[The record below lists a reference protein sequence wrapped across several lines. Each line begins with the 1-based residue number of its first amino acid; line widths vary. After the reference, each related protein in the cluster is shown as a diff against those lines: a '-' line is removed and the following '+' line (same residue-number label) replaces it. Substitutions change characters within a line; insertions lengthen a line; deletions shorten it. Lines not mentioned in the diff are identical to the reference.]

1 MSRDERDGER
11 GRAEAGERAAVL
23 TRESRVFC
31 RYLLGVEPTP
41 YLTERYLAAHRAR
54 PDLAI
59 APPFDPVLV
68 RLAARGAIP
77 TRVCDAYARIFA
89 PRGLLRRKLS
99 LLLAIAE
106 SSPGLYRRVD
116 AVDPG
121 GRAVLIARL
130 TGQLAVWLLALG
142 AGLVLLAPAHLVS
155 QILAADERKVGP
167 ETCQPP
173 PRGRE

>member
-1 MSRDERDGER
+1 MGRHEWDVER
-11 GRAEAGERAAVL
+11 GRSEAEERAAVL
-23 TRESRVFC
+23 TRESHVFC

-54 PDLAI
+54 PDSGVK
-59 APPFDPVLV
+59 PPFDVVLL
-68 RLAARGAIP
+68 RLAARSPIP

-106 SSPGLYRRVD
+106 TSPELYRRVE

-121 GRAVLIARL
+121 GRAALVVRLI
-130 TGQLAVWLLALG
+130 GQLTVWLLAVG
-142 AGLVLLAPAHLVS
+142 AGVVLLAPVHLGS
-155 QILAADERKVGP
+155 QIVAAEPEVGP

-173 PRGRE
+173 PRGKE